1 MADLRKFLDQ
11 NGVSVLWKR
20 INNEF
25 ATKKALAD
33 KDTEL
38 VGLITAEETAR
49 KAADQAH
56 DLAIQANTGN
66 ISTLD
71 ANVGDLEQ
79 LSTTQKTTVVGA
91 INEVLAAVGA
101 GGTNAKVTVTKNPDN
116 SLQYIVMQ
124 GDVNVGTIDIPKD
137 MVVKSGEVVTNPEGQ
152 VEGTY
157 IKLVLLN
164 NEENPLFINVGTLV
178 DIYVA
183 KANATQ
189 VQVAIDSS
197 TREISATIVAGSVG
211 ATELADGAVTTAKI
225 ADANVTKDKLS
236 ATVKASLEKA
246 DAAAP
251 QTALDAEAEARANAD
266 SDLSDRIADLE
277 AAVGETGSIAEALAK
292 VADDASKDATAK
304 ADKALAD
311 AKADTDTKLAN
322 YYTKTEVD
330 TKLADYYTKTEVD
343 NALDGK
349 SHVEITPTTEGAK
362 FSIDNVEIFELAAL
376 TEGDIDAAIAAAAP
390 ADPEVQG

>member
-1 MADLRKFLDQ
+1 MADLRKFLDK
-11 NGVSVLWKR
+11 NGVSVLWKK
-20 INNEF
+20 ISNEF
-25 ATKKALAD
+25 ATQKALAD
-33 KDTEL
+33 KGTEL
-38 VGLITAEETAR
+38 AGLITAEETAR

-56 DLAIQANTGN
+56 DLAIQANVDAIG
-66 ISTLD
+66 TLNT
-71 ANVGDLEQ
+71 NVGNVEQ
-79 LSTTQKTTVVGA
+79 LSTTQKTVVTA

-101 GGTNAKVTVTKNPDN
+101 GGTDAKVTVTKNPDN
-116 SLQYIVMQ
+116 PLQYIVTQ
-124 GDVNVGTIDIPKD
+124 GTANVGTIDIPKD
-137 MVVKSGEVVTNPEGQ
+137 MVVESGEVVTNPEGQ
-152 VEGTY
+152 AEGTY
-157 IKLVLLN
+157 IKLVLAN
-164 NEENPLFINVGTLV
+164 VAEPLFINVGTLV
-178 DIYVA
+178 DIYKA

-211 ATELADGAVTTAKI
+211 ATELADSAVTTAKI
-225 ADANVTKDKLS
+225 ADANVTKEKLS
-236 ATVKASLEKA
+236 AAVQASLDKA

-251 QTALDAEAEARANAD
+251 QSALTAEAEARADAD
-266 SDLSDRIADLE
+266 SALDERIADLE

-304 ADKALAD
+304 ADKALAE
-311 AKADTDTKLAN
+311 AKADTDTKLAK

-362 FSIDNVEIFELAAL
+362 FSIDNVEILELAAL
-376 TEGDIDAAIAAAAP
+376 TEDDIDAAIAAAAP